1 MNFEEQTE
9 QPSLEI
15 KGLGESAYE
24 APKQALPQEEDNAI
38 YFGRPEYYD
47 YSDIELPE
55 NYDYDQDL
63 LNEFNELAAKYN
75 LSQKGANELMSMAV
89 RLTKLTGDN
98 LSQAMA
104 EQTRQQQESYR
115 QMLNTD
121 REIGGV
127 RLLNTINTANI
138 AGELIPYTESFCIL
152 FPIL

>member
-104 EQTRQQQESYR
+104 EQLSYDLSIKLDDLSCNNLKPGHLIDKEDIKPVFLR
-115 QMLNTD
+115 MD
-121 REIGGV
+121 S
-127 RLLNTINTANI
+127 
-138 AGELIPYTESFCIL
+138 ELADKGKGK
-152 FPIL
+152 